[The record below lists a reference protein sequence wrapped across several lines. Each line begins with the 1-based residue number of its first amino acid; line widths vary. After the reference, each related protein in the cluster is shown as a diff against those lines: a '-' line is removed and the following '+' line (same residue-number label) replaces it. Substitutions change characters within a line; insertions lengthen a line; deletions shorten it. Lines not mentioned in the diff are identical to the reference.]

1 MEMNVFEAINE
12 IKKFYDG
19 SGSLSNLGGLMSAKK
34 LDVSLEY
41 LDGAVKIKAL
51 HPLRIYADE
60 IYKILLR
67 LYMVNSTELTVEF
80 ITNGKHKSVSKR
92 FGADEDIKETIADLL
107 ELPHEQLL
115 DVIIDTE
122 YFKLVEVKDLSDTVS
137 IIMKRGDQKALF
149 RSLLNYLFPFINV
162 TVEKYAK
169 EEITF
174 NQQNDEV
181 VVDVALTVDGASIG
195 VKSKKVKL
203 LRV

>member
-1 MEMNVFEAINE
+1 MEMNVFEAVNE

-19 SGSLSNLGGLMSAKK
+19 TGYLSNIKGLMSAKK

-80 ITNGKHKSVSKR
+80 MTNGKHKSVSKR
-92 FGADEDIKETIADLL
+92 FGVDEDIKETIADLL

-137 IIMKRGDQKALF
+137 IIMKKGDQKALF

-169 EEITF
+169 EEIMF

-203 LRV
+203 LKV

>member
-1 MEMNVFEAINE
+1 MEMNVFEAVNE

-19 SGSLSNLGGLMSAKK
+19 NSSLLNLKGLIAAKK
-34 LDVSLEY
+34 LDINLEY
-41 LDGAVKIKAL
+41 LDGAVKVKVL
-51 HPLRIYADE
+51 HPLRIYVDE

-80 ITNGKHKSVSKR
+80 MTDGKHKSVSKR
-92 FGADEDIKETIADLL
+92 FGADEDIKETISDLL

-122 YFKLVEVKDLSDTVS
+122 YFKLVAVKDLSDTVS
-137 IIMKRGDQKALF
+137 IIMKKGDQKALF

-162 TVEKYAK
+162 TVEKFAK
-169 EEITF
+169 EEIIF
-174 NQQNDEV
+174 NWQNDELI
-181 VVDVALTVDGASIG
+181 VDVALTVDGASIG

-203 LRV
+203 LGI